1 MKWLKKILIIITLF
15 ALSCAS
21 AQYVESYE
29 PINVFLE
36 TQKLEK
42 GREYILQRDKAD
54 NIQALRIFNG
64 GLGEEHIIDSKDP
77 IDPTDGLFVEKHWK
91 KMYKQYAQDTISK
104 YWKKEDFPAYNFILE
119 NGTGLTLKES
129 FLRKYINSRINE
141 MIILS
146 EPMYYMNK
154 RYIMFYYAKVYFD
167 SSGSSQVIIMKK
179 ENGKWVVVREIGDYI
194 YN

>member
-1 MKWLKKILIIITLF
+1 MKRLKKIVLIIPFFI
-15 ALSCAS
+15 LSCAS
-21 AQYVESYE
+21 AQYLESYE
-29 PINVFLE
+29 PINVFLD
-36 TQKLEK
+36 TQNLDKNK
-42 GREYILQRDKAD
+42 AYILQSDKEL
-54 NIQALRIFNG
+54 NKQALRIFNG
-64 GLGEEHIIDSKDP
+64 GQGAEHIIDSTDP
-77 IDPTDGLFVEKHWK
+77 TDPTDGLFIEEYWK
-91 KMYKQYAQDTISK
+91 KIYQEYANDTVK
-104 YWKKEDFPAYNFILE
+104 RYWKKEDFPAYNFILE